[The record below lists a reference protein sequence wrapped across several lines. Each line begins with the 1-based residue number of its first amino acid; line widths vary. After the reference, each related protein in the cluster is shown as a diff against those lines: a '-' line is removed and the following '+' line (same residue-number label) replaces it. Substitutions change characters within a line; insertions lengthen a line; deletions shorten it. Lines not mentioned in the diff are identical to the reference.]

1 MAPEG
6 VAQDVKKEAEAE
18 TQYLG
23 ANVLF
28 NRGDYVQAIAAYEGF
43 LKQFPEHPKAANVR
57 YGLGLCYF
65 QTRKYQ
71 EAATLLGEL
80 AKQPNAP
87 DAARLNL
94 FRGQALLMLKQ
105 YADAEAAFGAGIKTL
120 PANADKALEQN
131 LAISKLDALFHQQ
144 KWKALA
150 PAADEL
156 VLPDGKS
163 QVRVA
168 FQGAL
173 ARYELGEL
181 QEAVPRLQKL
191 KGVVKGT
198 DYEQQTH
205 FLLAESLREMGQAK
219 EALPEYQ
226 AAARHQGGFASEAL
240 YRAGVVQFQADDF
253 EKAIASFESFMT
265 QYGGKG
271 DPVRER
277 RVQVFLGRSHL
288 EQKGYAKAEQ
298 VFEPLVNGEDG
309 AEVALWHGRV
319 FQRQGKYAEAEAIVA
334 AALKRHAED
343 PLRPDLLFDLGQ
355 HQIKQQKFAEAGQ
368 SLDQL
373 LRKFKEYDQRA
384 DAVRHNA
391 LCKHRVEDYAASLA
405 LCREFL
411 AANAEAV
418 GAAYM
423 MFLEGENRFFLNQP
437 KEAVAAYMAFIKA
450 HEEHEQIP
458 VARMRVGEAHFEGKE
473 WDQALAVFESVL
485 KTNPEGAVYDQLEF
499 LMAEC
504 HHQKKDWARSVEF
517 YELFAKSK
525 PKSVNVDTALMK
537 SGLVSERLKQFNNAI
552 GSYRNLVAQ
561 HTGSRHVP
569 QANIQLGVLLYEAG
583 DMAGARAPLEAVWD
597 LEQHDLRPNA
607 GYYLAWVSLGEKK
620 PADAARQFGGI
631 SEQFPEHQLAADAR
645 LQQAI
650 VLGAAQEY
658 AQAQQALELFLKAH
672 PKHEMAGQAY
682 YQLGSALMEQK
693 QWPAAIE
700 QFSNVPAKNDWRDD
714 ALYRTAWCERR
725 AGNKPKAIPF
735 YKELLEQFGESNM
748 AGHALLELVELEYE
762 AGQFDPAIARL
773 GNYLKTN
780 PAPADDQQAQAMYW
794 LGWCLYG
801 KKETDLAKAQ
811 FAKLKELFPESLA
824 AKAPQPKID

>member
-1 MAPEG
+1 MPRTKASLNNFLN
-6 VAQDVKKEAEAE
+6 
-18 TQYLG
+18 TQ
-23 ANVLF
+23 
-28 NRGDYVQAIAAYEGF
+28 
-43 LKQFPEHPKAANVR
+43 KAANVR

-71 EAATLLGEL
+71 EAAMLLGEL
-80 AKQPNAP
+80 AKQPKAP

-105 YADAEAAFGAGIKTL
+105 YADAEAAFGAGIKAL

-205 FLLAESLREMGQAK
+205 FLLAESLRELGQAK

-226 AAARHQGGFASEAL
+226 AAARLQGGFASEAL

-309 AEVALWHGRV
+309 AEVALWQGRV
-319 FQRQGKYAEAEAIVA
+319 FQRQGKHAEAEAIVTS
-334 AALKRHAED
+334 ALKRHAED

-355 HQIKQQKFAEAGQ
+355 HQMAQQKFAEAGQ

-373 LRKFKEYDQRA
+373 LREFKEYDQRA

-391 LCKHRVEDYAASLA
+391 LCKHRAEDYAASLA

-411 AANAEAV
+411 AANAGAV
-418 GAAYM
+418 GAADM
-423 MFLEGENRFFLNQP
+423 MFLEG
-437 KEAVAAYMAFIKA
+437 K
-450 HEEHEQIP
+450 
-458 VARMRVGEAHFEGKE
+458 
-473 WDQALAVFESVL
+473 
-485 KTNPEGAVYDQLEF
+485 
-499 LMAEC
+499 
-504 HHQKKDWARSVEF
+504 
-517 YELFAKSK
+517 
-525 PKSVNVDTALMK
+525 
-537 SGLVSERLKQFNNAI
+537 
-552 GSYRNLVAQ
+552 
-561 HTGSRHVP
+561 TGSSSINPRKRWW
-569 QANIQLGVLLYEAG
+569 LT
-583 DMAGARAPLEAVWD
+583 R
-597 LEQHDLRPNA
+597 
-607 GYYLAWVSLGEKK
+607 
-620 PADAARQFGGI
+620 
-631 SEQFPEHQLAADAR
+631 R
-645 LQQAI
+645 L
-650 VLGAAQEY
+650 
-658 AQAQQALELFLKAH
+658 
-672 PKHEMAGQAY
+672 
-682 YQLGSALMEQK
+682 
-693 QWPAAIE
+693 
-700 QFSNVPAKNDWRDD
+700 
-714 ALYRTAWCERR
+714 
-725 AGNKPKAIPF
+725 
-735 YKELLEQFGESNM
+735 
-748 AGHALLELVELEYE
+748 
-762 AGQFDPAIARL
+762 
-773 GNYLKTN
+773 
-780 PAPADDQQAQAMYW
+780 
-794 LGWCLYG
+794 
-801 KKETDLAKAQ
+801 
-811 FAKLKELFPESLA
+811 
-824 AKAPQPKID
+824 